1 MRALAASLFAM
12 CSRTDAALDVGRAL
26 GWNRRGMTS
35 SADVPVEALGARESM
50 MSAMASSKEMAED
63 AT

>member
-1 MRALAASLFAM
+1 MRALATNLFATY
-12 CSRTDAALDVGRAL
+12 SRTDATLDVGRGL

-35 SADVPVEALGARESM
+35 SADVPIEALSARVSTL
-50 MSAMASSKEMAED
+50 SAMASSKGTVED